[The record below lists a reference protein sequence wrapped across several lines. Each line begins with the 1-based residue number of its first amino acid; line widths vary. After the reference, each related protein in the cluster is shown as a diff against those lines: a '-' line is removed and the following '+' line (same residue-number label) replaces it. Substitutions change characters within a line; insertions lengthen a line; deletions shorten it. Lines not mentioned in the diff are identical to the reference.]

1 MKGTIKRKVFKKYTI
16 HHKCVDNR
24 KNEKT
29 IKNNLLEARILARQ
43 YFRQGRFIKLIN
55 AKGILLPI

>member
-1 MKGTIKRKVFKKYTI
+1 MKGTRKKTLIKKYI
-16 HHKCVDNR
+16 IYHKCVDN
-24 KNEKT
+24 KKKIET

-55 AKGILLPI
+55 AKGVLLTL